1 MRSGNATV
9 SRIEGYHCYDETG
22 SWQGMKTV
30 QPFTVALPQPVL
42 DDHRERLGQARWP
55 DTVEEVGWDYG
66 TSPAYLKDLAEYWR
80 NGFDWHSQEA
90 RLNELAQFRTSLDGL
105 GIHFVHERGRGPDP
119 LPIVLTHGWP
129 DSFHRYHKVVPLLT
143 DPARFGGDP
152 ADAFDVV
159 VPSVPGFGFSDR
171 PRNRGMTSA
180 RIAELWARL
189 MTEIL
194 GYTRFGAAGGDL
206 GSGVT
211 QHLALL
217 RPDSV
222 VGIHLTDIGFYFL
235 NAGRPDLSEAERTC
249 VMAIQQW
256 WMQEGAYAA
265 MLHSTKPQTLAY
277 GLNDSPIGL
286 AAWLVEKFRT
296 WSDCDG
302 EVEQRRFAQDE
313 LLAHIMLY
321 WATGTIASSIRLYY
335 EDSHAPP
342 GMQPGQRVTVPAGY
356 EGTGIGL
363 AIVRRIV
370 ERHGG
375 RIRMEAGPDG
385 GSSTFIFTLRAA
397 DPPV

>member
-249 VMAIQQW
+249 VMAIQQ
-256 WMQEGAYAA
+256 
-265 MLHSTKPQTLAY
+265 
-277 GLNDSPIGL
+277 
-286 AAWLVEKFRT
+286 
-296 WSDCDG
+296 
-302 EVEQRRFAQDE
+302 
-313 LLAHIMLY
+313 
-321 WATGTIASSIRLYY
+321 
-335 EDSHAPP
+335 
-342 GMQPGQRVTVPAGY
+342 
-356 EGTGIGL
+356 
-363 AIVRRIV
+363 
-370 ERHGG
+370 
-375 RIRMEAGPDG
+375 
-385 GSSTFIFTLRAA
+385 
-397 DPPV
+397 

>member
-1 MRSGNATV
+1 
-9 SRIEGYHCYDETG
+9 
-22 SWQGMKTV
+22 
-30 QPFTVALPQPVL
+30 
-42 DDHRERLGQARWP
+42 
-55 DTVEEVGWDYG
+55 
-66 TSPAYLKDLAEYWR
+66 
-80 NGFDWHSQEA
+80 
-90 RLNELAQFRTSLDGL
+90 
-105 GIHFVHERGRGPDP
+105 
-119 LPIVLTHGWP
+119 
-129 DSFHRYHKVVPLLT
+129 
-143 DPARFGGDP
+143 
-152 ADAFDVV
+152 
-159 VPSVPGFGFSDR
+159 
-171 PRNRGMTSA
+171 
-180 RIAELWARL
+180 
-189 MTEIL
+189 
-194 GYTRFGAAGGDL
+194 
-206 GSGVT
+206 
-211 QHLALL
+211 
-217 RPDSV
+217 
-222 VGIHLTDIGFYFL
+222 
-235 NAGRPDLSEAERTC
+235 
-249 VMAIQQW
+249 
-256 WMQEGAYAA
+256 MQEGAYAA